1 MEQRKKALQERY
13 SIAFPEDFF
22 QFWEFACH
30 LNPENPLEALIE
42 PLDINLVGPFE
53 FLGGRFD
60 GKEPKLSFDLHWR
73 YYRDPPEFFTVLQG
87 HVDGLHWGYYFDDP
101 NSLPSCVSHYYQN
114 DAYALS
120 QDGTTLFDAVQNALE
135 MVHED
140 ILQDIQYGLEDSDD
154 ARERISKLN
163 QLSEELQQYS
173 NKYDLTTTEQERIIT
188 AETWDEMGIV
198 IPEELYRP
206 LSGYLKSE
214 KLNDAKEAL
223 NAGFP
228 GTALKF
234 GKDLWALNTEEW
246 NHHAFEL
253 LDAAYAALDR
263 KLLQQILRNH
273 WKYRDPVLA
282 YIDILDDW
290 YL

>member
-1 MEQRKKALQERY
+1 VIINPEHNSSNDIIYVETIQTVLVFELVIGHWSYGTTQKALQERY

-53 FLGGRFD
+53 LLGGRFD

-120 QDGTTLFDAVQNALE
+120 Q
-135 MVHED
+135 M
-140 ILQDIQYGLEDSDD
+140 
-154 ARERISKLN
+154 
-163 QLSEELQQYS
+163 
-173 NKYDLTTTEQERIIT
+173 
-188 AETWDEMGIV
+188 
-198 IPEELYRP
+198 
-206 LSGYLKSE
+206 
-214 KLNDAKEAL
+214 
-223 NAGFP
+223 
-228 GTALKF
+228 
-234 GKDLWALNTEEW
+234 
-246 NHHAFEL
+246 EL
-253 LDAAYAALDR
+253 LYLM
-263 KLLQQILRNH
+263 Q
-273 WKYRDPVLA
+273 YRTLWR
-282 YIDILDDW
+282 W
-290 YL
+290 YMKIYCKTSNMV